1 MSGPPIDRG
10 WALWVLVGFFIT
22 SFIMVGTAKSY
33 GILMGEL
40 MKHFKIPA
48 ATGALVMGVSG
59 GVYTITA
66 PICVACGEVFSQR
79 KVVIVGSLIGFVMV
93 GLSSLL
99 VSIEYFVFFYGVGT
113 GLANACFFGNGLVM
127 VGMYFKKWRSLA
139 TGLALSGASVGTFV
153 IPILLE
159 ALLETFSLSGAIL
172 VISSIYFNGCISAA
186 LYRPFSFYTKSAEI
200 KSSPDSKNELLLQE
214 EQIVKEEP
222 IEHSETEKFQTE
234 SEKNTEDSH
243 IESEEE
249 VKKSLLELNK
259 TEDNTASINVKPAPA
274 PNGRPVWRFELC
286 GRTWTLPVIIQFNV
300 LTMPVVLFFTV
311 FSFFVFIG
319 YFNFILFL
327 PVDALSRGITKYEK
341 AVLVSCTGVGDLV
354 GRILV
359 GFLGDL
365 KLIQR
370 YKILAISCILCG
382 ANIILFEIAGQVYW
396 WMAIH
401 ATLYGFFGGCYVAIN
416 SIVLID
422 MVGLKLM
429 PKALGVILLI
439 QGLGAAMG
447 QPIEGKIFDET
458 RTYTSLNIINTVL
471 MVGAGMFLFL
481 YPLVKPFQD
490 KPARKEENLQVQVE
504 EEA

>member
-10 WALWVLVGFFIT
+10 WAVLVVVGFFIT

-40 MKHFKIPA
+40 MKHFGITA
-48 ATGALVMGVSG
+48 ATGALVIGVSG
-59 GVYTITA
+59 AVYTITA
-66 PICVACGEVFSQR
+66 PICVACGEAFSQR

-99 VSIEYFVFFYGVGT
+99 VSIEYFVFFYGIGT

-159 ALLETFSLSGAIL
+159 ALLEKFSLSGAIL
-172 VISSIYFNGCISAA
+172 VTSAIYLNGCVSAA
-186 LYRPFSFYTKSAEI
+186 LYRPFSFYTKCADK
-200 KSSPDSKNELLLQE
+200 KSSPDSKHELIPQE
-214 EQIVKEEP
+214 EPTEKVEP
-222 IEHSETEKFQTE
+222 TEHSEKEKIQTE
-234 SEKNTEDSH
+234 TETNAEDCNVRG
-243 IESEEE
+243 EEE
-249 VKKSLLELNK
+249 AKKSLLDLK
-259 TEDNTASINVKPAPA
+259 QTEDNTKSKQAQTAPA
-274 PNGRPVWRFELC
+274 PSERPVWRFEFR
-286 GRTWTLPVIIQFNV
+286 GRTWTLPVIIQINV
-300 LTMPVVLFFTV
+300 LKLPVVQFFTV

-327 PVDALSRGITKYEK
+327 PVDALARGITSYEK
-341 AVLVSCTGVGDLV
+341 AALVSYTGGGDLV
-354 GRILV
+354 GRVLV

-382 ANIILFEIAGQVYW
+382 ANIILFEMAGNVYW

-429 PKALGVILLI
+429 PKVLGVVLLI

-447 QPIEGKIFDET
+447 QPLEGKIRDET
-458 RTYTSLNIINTVL
+458 GSYTSLNIINTVL
-471 MVGAGMFLFL
+471 MVGAGFLLFL
-481 YPLVKPFQD
+481 YPLVKRFQD
-490 KPARKEENLQVQVE
+490 KPVRKGESLQVQVE

>member
-1 MSGPPIDRG
+1 
-10 WALWVLVGFFIT
+10 
-22 SFIMVGTAKSY
+22 
-33 GILMGEL
+33 
-40 MKHFKIPA
+40 
-48 ATGALVMGVSG
+48 
-59 GVYTITA
+59 
-66 PICVACGEVFSQR
+66 
-79 KVVIVGSLIGFVMV
+79 
-93 GLSSLL
+93 
-99 VSIEYFVFFYGVGT
+99 
-113 GLANACFFGNGLVM
+113 M

-159 ALLETFSLSGAIL
+159 ALLETFSLYGAIL
-172 VISSIYFNGCISAA
+172 VISALYFNGCVSAA
-186 LYRPFSFYTKSAEI
+186 LYRPFSFYTKCAE
-200 KSSPDSKNELLLQE
+200 KKNSPDSKNELLPQE
-214 EQIVKEEP
+214 EPTVKEPTEQ
-222 IEHSETEKFQTE
+222 SETEKIQTE
-234 SEKNTEDSH
+234 SEKNTEYSH
-243 IESEEE
+243 VESEEE
-249 VKKSLLELNK
+249 VKKSLLELNQ
-259 TEDNTASINVKPAPA
+259 TEDTTSKQPAPA
-274 PNGRPVWRFELC
+274 PSGRPVWRFELC
-286 GRTWTLPVIIQFNV
+286 GRTWSLPVIIQFNV
-300 LTMPVVLFFTV
+300 LKMPVVLFFTV

-327 PVDALSRGITKYEK
+327 PVDALSRGITRYEK

-429 PKALGVILLI
+429 PKALGVVLLI
-439 QGLGAAMG
+439 QGLGAAIG
-447 QPIEGKIFDET
+447 QPLEGKLILSHVIK
-458 RTYTSLNIINTVL
+458 RYLSS
-471 MVGAGMFLFL
+471 FLFIEYL
-481 YPLVKPFQD
+481 FCQSSLCVFIPSETVMSL
-490 KPARKEENLQVQVE
+490 
-504 EEA
+504 

>member
-10 WALWVLVGFFIT
+10 WAILVLVGFFIT

-40 MKHFKIPA
+40 MKHFKISA

-59 GVYTITA
+59 AVYTITA

-99 VSIEYFVFFYGVGT
+99 VSMEYFIFFYGVGT

-159 ALLETFSLSGAIL
+159 ALLETFSLYGAIL
-172 VISSIYFNGCISAA
+172 VISALYFNGCVSAA
-186 LYRPFSFYTKSAEI
+186 LYRPFSFYTKCAEK
-200 KSSPDSKNELLLQE
+200 KSSPDSKNELLPQE
-214 EQIVKEEP
+214 EPTVKEPTEQ
-222 IEHSETEKFQTE
+222 SETEKIQTE
-234 SEKNTEDSH
+234 SEKNTEYSH
-243 IESEEE
+243 VESEEE
-249 VKKSLLELNK
+249 VKKSLLELNQ
-259 TEDNTASINVKPAPA
+259 TEDTTSKQPAPA
-274 PNGRPVWRFELC
+274 PSGRPVWRFELC
-286 GRTWTLPVIIQFNV
+286 GRTWSLPVIIQFNV
-300 LTMPVVLFFTV
+300 LKMPVVQFFTV

-327 PVDALSRGITKYEK
+327 PVDALSRGITRYEK

-429 PKALGVILLI
+429 PKALGVVLLI
-439 QGLGAAMG
+439 QGLGAAIG
-447 QPIEGKIFDET
+447 QPLEGKIRDET

-471 MVGAGMFLFL
+471 MIGAGMFLFL
-481 YPLVKPFQD
+481 YPLVKRFQD
-490 KPARKEENLQVQVE
+490 KPPRKEESMQVQVP